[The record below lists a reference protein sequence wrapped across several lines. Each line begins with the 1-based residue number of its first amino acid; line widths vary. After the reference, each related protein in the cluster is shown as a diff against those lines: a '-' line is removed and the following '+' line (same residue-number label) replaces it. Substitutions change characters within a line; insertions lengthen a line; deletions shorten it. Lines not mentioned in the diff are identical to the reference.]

1 MATILVVDDEA
12 EILDLLAEELT
23 EFGFDVIS
31 ANNGATALVLVY
43 SEKPDVVLLD
53 LMLPIV
59 NGYSVL
65 SEIRENP
72 STKNLPV
79 IILTAVASKDVA
91 QEVIRLGAN
100 NYMTKPWKLGEMLD
114 VIWEALGIKPKAVQ
128 EL

>member
-1 MATILVVDDEA
+1 M
-12 EILDLLAEELT
+12 
-23 EFGFDVIS
+23 
-31 ANNGATALVLVY
+31 VLVY
-43 SEKPDVVLLD
+43 SEKPDIVLLD

-65 SEIRENP
+65 SEIRGNP
-72 STKNLPV
+72 STENLPV
-79 IILTAVASKDVA
+79 IMLTAVASKYVE

-114 VIWEALGIKPKAVQ
+114 VIWESLGIKPKAVQ

>member
-12 EILDLLAEELT
+12 EILDLLAEQLT
-23 EFGFDVIS
+23 NFGFDVIS
-31 ANNGATALVLVY
+31 ANNGAKALVLVY

-79 IILTAVASKDVA
+79 IILTAVASKDVE

-114 VIWEALGIKPKAVQ
+114 VIWEALGIKPKVVQ
-128 EL
+128 EI

>member
-1 MATILVVDDEA
+1 MVTILVVDDEA
-12 EILDLLAEELT
+12 EIVDLLAEELT

-65 SEIRENP
+65 SEIRGNP

-79 IILTAVASKDVA
+79 IILTAVASKDVE

-114 VIWEALGIKPKAVQ
+114 VIWEALGIKPKAAQ